1 MEPNTNQGTSMRF
14 FLNLSVGMKLALS
27 ATLALLLVVG
37 QAWRTQTRIGEVAA
51 LDAVQ
56 RGTVQADDALQ
67 AALTEATRADV
78 RALAAATAQTAARFS
93 IAAGQAGERLQAV
106 QSLLRQAAT
115 TTTDEQARRAT
126 EAAVPLA
133 TRYAAALGE
142 AMQARRRMLELR
154 DGRLFGALSTYDQQ
168 FEGVMSNLPYEVAGA
183 ELQDELRTRLLAY
196 HASVGDM
203 RTSMQRYLAAEEPD
217 QARRARRAIAQQRVH
232 GRGVRGVEMSAR
244 LQEDIAKLVAT
255 AEGLATTTNELI
267 GLLESAAVL
276 RADSVEPARE
286 ALETAMG
293 GVARLLSVRVEADE
307 RQRQAVLEA
316 TRSEAL
322 LVAALVALVLV
333 LSGWATAQAVGTPL
347 RRLSAVLQR
356 IAQGDAAVAVADRG
370 RRDEIGVIA
379 EAVEELRGTVGEAF
393 AQRQMIEQLPIGIIR
408 CNPRDEFRIDYMNA
422 EMLAILRSVPQIL
435 PCAPDEVMGQSVDIF
450 HRKPEH
456 QRALL
461 ADGSRLPYRARIRV
475 ADQVMDLSASAIRD
489 RNGAYLGP
497 MLVWTMVT
505 EQARLADSFEV
516 EMGGAVAGVATRTA
530 ELQAAARQLA
540 TAAATSGQE
549 AAAVAEAAGRA
560 DADVQSVA
568 AAAEEMAASIV
579 EITRRVSESAE
590 VAGQAVQEA
599 RATDETMRGLSESA
613 SRIGDVISLIND
625 IAGQTNLLALNA
637 TIEAARAGEAG
648 KGFAVVASE
657 VKNLAGQTARATEE
671 IAGQI
676 AGMQAATGKAVEA
689 IRGIGTTVER
699 TSDIATAI
707 AAAVEEQGA
716 ATQEIARSA
725 AQVAEATGTV
735 SQRIA
740 RVRQVAAETGNAA
753 GGMLGA
759 VEELAGQADVL
770 RERSGAFLQAVR
782 R

>member
-1 MEPNTNQGTSMRF
+1 MDSRESGVPSMRF
-14 FLNLSVGMKLALS
+14 FLNLSVGMKLAL
-27 ATLALLLVVG
+27 AAGLALMLVGG
-37 QAWRTQTRIGEVAA
+37 QAWRTQARISDVVALNA
-51 LDAVQ
+51 AQ
-56 RGTVQADDALQ
+56 NAIAQANETLQ
-67 AALTEATRADV
+67 VALTEAVRADV
-78 RALAAATAQTAARFS
+78 RALAAATAQTSARFAPAANQASESLEAAR
-93 IAAGQAGERLQAV
+93 QR
-106 QSLLRQAAT
+106 LRQAA
-115 TTTDEQARRAT
+115 DAAGRSGAAQMI
-126 EAAVPLA
+126 EAALPLSA
-133 TRYAAALGE
+133 TYAAALGE
-142 AMQARRRMLELR
+142 GMQGRQRMLQLR
-154 DGRLFGALSTYDQQ
+154 DGRLFNALTTYDQQ
-168 FEGVMSNLPYEVAGA
+168 FEGVISNLPFEVSGA
-183 ELQDELRTRLLAY
+183 ERQEELRTRLLAY
-196 HASVGDM
+196 HASVGDLRM
-203 RTSMQRYLAAEEPD
+203 SMQRYLAAEEPD

-232 GRGVRGVEMSAR
+232 GRGVRGVEVSAR
-244 LQEDIAKLVAT
+244 LGEDLGRLVT
-255 AEGLATTTNELI
+255 TVEELAAVSNELI
-267 GLLESAAVL
+267 GLIEGATVL
-276 RADSVEPARE
+276 RADKVEPARE
-286 ALETAMG
+286 ALEGAMAQA
-293 GVARLLSVRVEADE
+293 ARLLSAQVEADE
-307 RQRQAVLEA
+307 RQRQAVLES

-322 LVAALVALVLV
+322 MVAALVALVLV
-333 LSGWATAQAVGTPL
+333 LSGWATARTVGTPL

-356 IAQGDAAVAVADRG
+356 IAQGDAAVTVADRG

-408 CNPRDEFRIDYMNA
+408 CNPRDEFRIDYMNT
-422 EMLAILRSVPQIL
+422 EMLKILRAVPQIL
-435 PCAPDEVMGQSVDIF
+435 PCSPDEVMGKSVDIF

-461 ADGSRLPYRARIRV
+461 ADGSRLPYHARIRV
-475 ADQVMDLSASAIRD
+475 ADQVMDLDASAIRD
-489 RNGAYLGP
+489 KDGAYIGP

-505 EQARLADSFEV
+505 EQAKLADTFEV
-516 EMGGAVAGVATRTA
+516 EMGGAVDGVASRTA

-540 TAAATSGQE
+540 DAAATSGQE
-549 AAAVAEAAGRA
+549 ASAVAEAAGRA

-568 AAAEEMAASIV
+568 AAAEQMAASIV
-579 EITRRVSESAE
+579 EITRRVSESAS
-590 VAGQAVQEA
+590 VAGQAVKEA
-599 RATDETMRGLSESA
+599 RATDATMRGLSESA
-613 SRIGDVISLIND
+613 ARIGDVISLIND

-671 IAGQI
+671 ISGQI

-740 RVRQVAAETGNAA
+740 RVRQVAAETGSAA

-759 VEELAGQADVL
+759 VEELAGQAGVL